1 MGHCAAACCG
11 DAAVT
16 ATMHGTAR
24 REGRR
29 LVDRL
34 ARLGLGA
41 RGVVYLLVAWIA
53 MRIALLHSGQEADRQ
68 GAMQDIAHNTAGKAV
83 LLVMAVG
90 FFGYAAWRIV
100 QAISGSPDS
109 DGAKEWGKRAIS
121 AARALLYLGFAYSAA
136 RTALSGQSGSGSD
149 RTSRKATAGVLAH
162 TGGRTLVI
170 AAGIGLIIAGAVLAV
185 RGVMRKFESHLNTG
199 RMGETT
205 QAVVATLGVAG
216 QTARGVIFAVIGGF
230 LIDAAVSYDARK
242 AQGLDGALRQ
252 LAHPTAGRLLLFV
265 VALGLACF
273 GAYSLAE
280 ARYRKT

>member
-1 MGHCAAACCG
+1 MTTVAPA
-11 DAAVT
+11 
-16 ATMHGTAR
+16 TAR

-53 MRIALLHSGQEADRQ
+53 ARIALEHSGQQADRQ
-68 GAMQDIAHNTAGKAV
+68 GAMQEFAHNTPGKIV

-100 QAISGSPDS
+100 QAVSGFPDS
-109 DGAKEWGKRAIS
+109 DGAKEWGKRAVS
-121 AARALLYLGFAYSAA
+121 AGRAALYLVFAYSAA

-149 RTSRKATAGVLAH
+149 RTSKRATAGVLSH
-162 TGGRTLVI
+162 SGGRALVI
-170 AAGIGLIIAGAVLAV
+170 AAGVGLIIAGIVLAV
-185 RGVMRKFESHLNTG
+185 RGVMRKFESHLDTA
-199 RMGETT
+199 RMGDTT
-205 QAVVATLGVAG
+205 QAVVATVGVAG

-230 LIDAAVSYDARK
+230 LIDAAVSYDPHKAR
-242 AQGLDGALRQ
+242 GLDGALRA
-252 LAHPTAGRLLLFV
+252 LAQPTAGRLLLFL

-273 GAYSLAE
+273 GLYSLAE
-280 ARYRKT
+280 SKYRQT